1 MNTFIL
7 RIFHADS
14 NHDKYIAFNTDKL
27 NDEFEARCLFRKIVN
42 SKYNIDITKV
52 IPSDIACEQIMSF
65 ANALK
70 YAAEIK
76 LVKTTTKEVI
86 MFDETICK
94 MFQFTI
100 DKRTI
105 GMKMCEKYMFVVP
118 YVARLAQWCSC
129 FDSLSDV
136 RRIMKEGQLSKIY
149 VTFDN
154 IEPTIKQTDKGT
166 VVVSNITETEEI

>member
-14 NHDKYIAFNTDKL
+14 NNDKHIAFNTDKL
-27 NDEFEARCLFRKIVN
+27 NDEFEAKCLFRTIVD
-42 SKYNIDITKV
+42 SKYDIDITKV
-52 IPSDIACEQIMSF
+52 IPSDIGCEQIMSF

-86 MFDETICK
+86 MFDETVCK

-105 GMKMCEKYMFVVP
+105 CMKICDKYMFVVP
-118 YVARLAQWCSC
+118 YVAKLAMWCSC
-129 FDSLSDV
+129 FDNLSDV
-136 RRIMKEGQLSKIY
+136 KHIMKEGQLSKIY

-166 VVVSNITETEEI
+166 VVVANINETEEI